1 MRFSQSARC
10 CSVWTR
16 YGEAARKREKGGKSM
31 LECLQKGLAVGMHIV
46 GFAFALGVAVLVLV
60 LFAMLISWL
69 CGGKRGKES

>member
-1 MRFSQSARC
+1 MKRD
-10 CSVWTR
+10 
-16 YGEAARKREKGGKSM
+16 RKREGVSKM
-31 LECLQKGLAVGMHIV
+31 LECLQKGLAVGMHVV